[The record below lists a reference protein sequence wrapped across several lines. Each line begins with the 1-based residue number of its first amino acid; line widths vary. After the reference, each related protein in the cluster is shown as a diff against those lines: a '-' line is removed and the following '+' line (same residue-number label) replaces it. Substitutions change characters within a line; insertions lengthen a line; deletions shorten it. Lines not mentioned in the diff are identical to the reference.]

1 MMEASLSGTSRLAYA
16 VVPLKEEVTRFI
28 TRWSREK
35 GLYDE
40 PVKEP
45 GGYLVYF
52 PRGHCLRLTEKELKR
67 YRLDKKPKLL
77 VDMSQMYDPN
87 SPLGK
92 LFLSQSESERAN
104 SWKDLEK
111 QVIQLA
117 TARTGPIQV
126 TKVSTPTEREERA

>member
-1 MMEASLSGTSRLAYA
+1 MFEGVITGSRLSYV
-16 VVPLKEEVTRFI
+16 VVPLKDEVTRYI
-28 TRWSREK
+28 TKWTREL
-35 GLYDE
+35 GLHDE
-40 PVKEP
+40 ATKQP

-52 PRGHCLRLTEKELKR
+52 PRGHVLRLSEKELKR
-67 YRLDKKPKLL
+67 YKLNRKPKLV

-92 LFLSQSESERAN
+92 LFLAQNEGERAN

-126 TKVSTPTEREERA
+126 VKVAPPTEREEAA